1 MISYSSSLWWL
12 LCIPFACL
20 FTCFTIS
27 AVDGWS
33 RSLASRERVLKNS
46 VSMAGH
52 STALSS
58 VALRQKGG

>member
-1 MISYSSSLWWL
+1 MVVPLHSM
-12 LCIPFACL
+12 ACL

-27 AVDGWS
+27 TIDGSS
-33 RSLASRERVLKNS
+33 RSLASRERVHKKS

-52 STALSS
+52 GTALSS